1 MFVSSLNV
9 RYRDVQHLIGLAL
22 LVWFWLTPIV
32 YPIGR
37 STTTYDVEEPTRDDR
52 LVRLPREPDDVD
64 RERVPEGAVPSVRPF
79 GGRPLA
85 PFTAAQLG
93 VALSI
98 GALILLGFVY
108 LAWRLYFSMSGDFA
122 EEL

>member
-1 MFVSSLNV
+1 MTWIVNGF
-9 RYRDVQHLIGLAL
+9 QKAL
-22 LVWFWLTPIV
+22 FH
-32 YPIGR
+32 
-37 STTTYDVEEPTRDDR
+37 
-52 LVRLPREPDDVD
+52 
-64 RERVPEGAVPSVRPF
+64 PSDPAA
-79 GGRPLA
+79 GDPLA

-93 VALSI
+93 LALSI